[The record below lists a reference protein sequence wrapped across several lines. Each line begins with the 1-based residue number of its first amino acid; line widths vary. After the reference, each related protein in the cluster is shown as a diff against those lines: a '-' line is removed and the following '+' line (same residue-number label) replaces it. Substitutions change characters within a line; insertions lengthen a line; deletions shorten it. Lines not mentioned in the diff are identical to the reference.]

1 MWPCCIPYNMAI
13 FKKKTIS
20 FLFLFWLKF
29 QMEKDKIGKERT
41 GKEGS
46 YE

>member
-1 MWPCCIPYNMAI
+1 MAI
-13 FKKKTIS
+13 FKKEDYFVLIS
-20 FLFLFWLKF
+20 FLLKF
-29 QMEKDKIGKERT
+29 QMKKDKIGKERT

>member
-1 MWPCCIPYNMAI
+1 MITYLH
-13 FKKKTIS
+13 FVRIS
-20 FLFLFWLKF
+20 FLLKF

-41 GKEGS
+41 GKEGA